1 MKSMKGKLKFI
12 TILTIFAVLSIS
24 IVGCSNSKANE
35 KSKGDNTS
43 KQTEEKIDE
52 KDLPVVTIKV
62 KDYGT
67 MKGVLYPNKAPN
79 TVNNFIALVN
89 SGFYDNLTFHRVIK
103 DFMIQGGDPEGNGTG
118 GPGYSI
124 KGEFSSNGFDNDLK
138 HTEGVLSMARA
149 RDKDSGGSQFF
160 IMTKDSPHLD
170 GDYAAFGKITEGLD
184 VLHKIED
191 VKTDSNDKPLN
202 EVKIESIKVDTKGK
216 EYKEPEKIK

>member
-12 TILTIFAVLSIS
+12 TILAISAVLAIF
-24 IVGCSNSKANE
+24 IVGCSNSKSNE
-35 KSKGDNTS
+35 KVKGDNTK

-52 KDLPVVTIKV
+52 KDLPEVTIKV

-79 TVNNFIALVN
+79 TVNNFIALAN

-103 DFMIQGGDPEGNGTG
+103 DFMIQGGDPEGTGMG

>member
-12 TILTIFAVLSIS
+12 TILAISAVLAIF
-24 IVGCSNSKANE
+24 IVGCSNSKSNE
-35 KSKGDNTS
+35 KVKEDNTK

-52 KDLPVVTIKV
+52 KDLPEVTIKV

-79 TVNNFIALVN
+79 TVNNFIALAN

-103 DFMIQGGDPEGNGTG
+103 DFMIQGGDPEGTG
-118 GPGYSI
+118 MGDPGYSI

>member
-1 MKSMKGKLKFI
+1 MKGKLKFI
-12 TILTIFAVLSIS
+12 AILAISAVLSVS
-24 IVGCSNSKANE
+24 IVGCSNSKSNE
-35 KSKGDNTS
+35 KVKEDNTK

-52 KDLPVVTIKV
+52 KDLPEVTIKV

-79 TVNNFIALVN
+79 TVNNFIALAN

-103 DFMIQGGDPEGNGTG
+103 DFMIQGGDPEGTGTG

>member
-12 TILTIFAVLSIS
+12 TILAISAVLAIF
-24 IVGCSNSKANE
+24 IVGCSNSKSNE
-35 KSKGDNTS
+35 KVKEDNTK

-52 KDLPVVTIKV
+52 KDLPEVTIKV

-79 TVNNFIALVN
+79 TVNNFIALAN

-103 DFMIQGGDPEGNGTG
+103 DFMIQGGDPEGTGMG

>member
-1 MKSMKGKLKFI
+1 MKGKLKFI
-12 TILTIFAVLSIS
+12 AILAISAVLSVS
-24 IVGCSNSKANE
+24 IVGCSNSKSNE
-35 KSKGDNTS
+35 KVKEDNT
-43 KQTEEKIDE
+43 KNQTEEKIDE

-79 TVNNFIALVN
+79 TVNNFIALAN

-103 DFMIQGGDPEGNGTG
+103 DFMIQGGDPEGTGTG

>member
-12 TILTIFAVLSIS
+12 TILAISAVLSIS
-24 IVGCSNSKANE
+24 IVGCSNSKSNE
-35 KSKGDNTS
+35 KVKEDNTK

-52 KDLPVVTIKV
+52 KDLPEVTIKV

-79 TVNNFIALVN
+79 TVNNFIALAN

-103 DFMIQGGDPEGNGTG
+103 DFMIQGGDPEGTGTG

>member
-1 MKSMKGKLKFI
+1 MKGKLKFI
-12 TILTIFAVLSIS
+12 TILAISAVLSIS
-24 IVGCSNSKANE
+24 IVGCSNSKSNE
-35 KSKGDNTS
+35 KVKEDNTK

-52 KDLPVVTIKV
+52 KDLPEVTIKV

-79 TVNNFIALVN
+79 TVNNFIALAN

-103 DFMIQGGDPEGNGTG
+103 DFMIQGGDPEGIGTG

-160 IMTKDSPHLD
+160 IMTKDSSHLD
-170 GDYAAFGKITEGLD
+170 GDYAAFGTITEGLD

-191 VKTDSNDKPLN
+191 VKTDPNDKPLN